1 LIRARTVGSGPYVR
15 RLVPRNNPFL
25 SFWEKERKALM
36 EKKEKNAWRGV
47 RKPENWRV
55 FPSAV

>member
-1 LIRARTVGSGPYVR
+1 
-15 RLVPRNNPFL
+15 
-25 SFWEKERKALM
+25 LM